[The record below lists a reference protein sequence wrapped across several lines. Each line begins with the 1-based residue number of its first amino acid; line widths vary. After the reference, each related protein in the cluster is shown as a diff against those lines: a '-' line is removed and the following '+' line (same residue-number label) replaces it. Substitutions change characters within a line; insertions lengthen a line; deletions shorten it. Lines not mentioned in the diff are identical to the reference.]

1 MQFRQQALSKLQSP
15 EELDLPVRLARPRG
29 WLALTVTLV
38 AMAGGA
44 VWAVTGHVSSTVPAP
59 GILTYA
65 QGSYVLQSP
74 VAGQV
79 TAVLAQEGKR
89 VAANEPL
96 LKVRT
101 QEGGV
106 TDTTVIR
113 ALAAGRVT
121 SLTASIGSV
130 VTTGA
135 NVAAVEREAHSND
148 PLMAMLYL
156 PAASGASVTAGQSV
170 DLTVQSVPAQQYGV
184 LHGTVKTVGRTAETR
199 QRIAAFL
206 GDGQLAQEF
215 SRDGQ
220 PVAVLVSL
228 DRSAHTP
235 SGYDWSSP
243 AGPPYP
249 LASMTLADGS
259 VHLADEHPA
268 EWLLP

>member
-1 MQFRQQALSKLQSP
+1 VQFRQQALSKLQSP

-29 WLALTVTLV
+29 WLTLTVTLV

-44 VWAVTGHVSSTVPAP
+44 VWAVTGNVPSTVSAP

-96 LKVRT
+96 LKVRSQDGNT
-101 QEGGV
+101 
-106 TDTTVIR
+106 TKTTVVR

-135 NVAAVEREAHSND
+135 DVAAVEREAHSKD
-148 PLMAMLYL
+148 PLMAVLYL
-156 PAASGASVTAGQSV
+156 PAVSGASVTAGQPV
-170 DLTVQSVPAQQYGV
+170 DLTVQSAPAQQYGV
-184 LHGTVKTVGRTAETR
+184 LHGTVRTVGRGAETR
-199 QRIAAFL
+199 QRITTFL
-206 GDGQLAQEF
+206 GDAQLAQEF
-215 SRDGQ
+215 SRGGQ
-220 PVAVLVSL
+220 PVAVVVSL
-228 DRSAHTP
+228 DRSQHTP

-243 AGPPYP
+243 QGPPFP
-249 LASMTLADGS
+249 LASMTLAEGS
-259 VHLADEHPA
+259 VHLADQHPA